1 MSSSI
6 NSVSIIPVIGIPEIQ
21 PGDNLVSVVIEATRK
36 NNISIIS
43 GDIIVFAQKI
53 VSKSEG
59 RIVKLS
65 DVSPSSFA
73 ISLGKTLHKD
83 PRIMEV
89 ILGETKRIVKM
100 DREESC
106 KGRFIVETH
115 IGVIC
120 ANAGIDASNVSGGD
134 TITLLPVDPDTSARK
149 LVEGFKKELGVE
161 VAVVITDTVGR
172 PWRQGLTEIAI
183 GCWGMKP
190 LKDYKGKKDS
200 KGYELRATVLAIAD
214 EIAGAAGLVMGKT
227 DSIPVAIVR
236 GYRYEPGGKGARELI
251 RNPEEDL
258 FR

>member
-134 TITLLPVDPDTSARK
+134 TLTLLPVDPDTSARK

-190 LKDYKGKKDS
+190 LKDYKGQKDS
-200 KGYELRATVLAIAD
+200 KGHELRATVLAIAD

>member
-172 PWRQGLTEIAI
+172 PWRQGLIEIAI

-190 LKDYKGKKDS
+190 LKDYKGQKDS

>member
-190 LKDYKGKKDS
+190 LKDYKGQKDS

>member
-1 MSSSI
+1 VSSSI

-172 PWRQGLTEIAI
+172 PWRQGLIEIAI

-190 LKDYKGKKDS
+190 LKDYKGQKDS

>member
-1 MSSSI
+1 VSSSI

-21 PGDNLVSVVIEATRK
+21 PGDNLVRVVIEATRK

-59 RIVKLS
+59 RMVKLS

-100 DREESC
+100 DSQESC

-190 LKDYKGKKDS
+190 LKDYKGQQDS

>member
-21 PGDNLVSVVIEATRK
+21 PGDNLVSVVIEATSK

-134 TITLLPVDPDTSARK
+134 TITLLPLDPDTSARK

-190 LKDYKGKKDS
+190 LKDYKGQKDS
-200 KGYELRATVLAIAD
+200 KGYELKATVLAIAD